1 MQKHVNIVD
10 LAKSFRRSPCL
21 QKSASIQPERASQNS
36 RRYVNEFTRMACK
49 TNEFNRIHM
58 LPASEGDHRSPED
71 GADRQVQELV
81 RQHEDRV
88 APVVRRRVREGAR
101 EPEVPS

>member
-1 MQKHVNIVD
+1 
-10 LAKSFRRSPCL
+10 
-21 QKSASIQPERASQNS
+21 
-36 RRYVNEFTRMACK
+36 
-49 TNEFNRIHM
+49 M